1 MRLARL
7 LITVIALAGGLA
19 AAQGTPLPGGAVPTF
34 AGNAQHTSVFEPP
47 AADLN
52 AIRWST
58 TIDRRQTFSNTHYGS
73 PLVSSSNTLIVPV
86 KTEGDG
92 FELRFLDAKTGE
104 TRLAT
109 IESDYVL
116 PLHNWIPV
124 YQPVLASVRDSRTGP
139 VRQQRLYY
147 AGAGGTLF
155 YVTNFDSTW
164 PWPKHRNRVAF
175 FGLDAFER
183 DKAAFTST
191 VFVNTPL
198 TADSLG
204 NVFFGFRVQGTAPS
218 PLSTGQSGFARI
230 APDGSATYVLSGNA
244 AVDTAISRDSHNSAP
259 ALSND
264 EQTLYVV
271 VKSGTTNAYAYLLGL
286 DAQTLQTKYKVFL
299 KDPRNNR
306 INNASVGDDSTASP
320 MVAPDGDV
328 YFGVLANPNNGSRG
342 FLLRFSADLTVEKT
356 PGAFGWDSTP
366 AIVPASMAPLY
377 QGTSS
382 YLIFTKY
389 NNYRIADGDGVNRIA
404 LLDPN
409 ATQVD
414 PHSSANGL
422 IEMRE
427 VLTVIGPTPDA
438 PTTTFPF
445 AVREWCINTAAVNP
459 ATKSI
464 FVPNEDGRIYRWNLA
479 TNSLSQGV
487 ALTQGFGEPYVP
499 TIIGPDGTVFTLNGG
514 TLFAV
519 GTSGRIVMTMTS
531 SKPDMRTVVAG
542 ESLTFTATAVARGL
556 VYGPVSDGTIV
567 FTDTYY
573 PTSIATPITSELA
586 RAPVTAGKGSFTTA
600 SLGAGNHLITARHEP
615 AGVSV
620 TLVQTVH
627 PASVISVQQI
637 AEAAK
642 QRAFFTAPA
651 HQPRHR

>member
-1 MRLARL
+1 MRMVRL
-7 LITVIALAGGLA
+7 FTFITLAGGLA
-19 AAQGTPLPGGAVPTF
+19 TAQQPPVAPGEVPTF
-34 AGNAQHTSVFEPP
+34 AGNAQHTGVFAP
-47 AADLN
+47 AATNLN

-73 PLVSSSNTLIVPV
+73 PLATAGNTLIVPV

-92 FELRFLDAKTGE
+92 FELRFFNATNGE
-104 TRLAT
+104 EGRGAVA
-109 IESDYVL
+109 SDYVL
-116 PLHNWIPV
+116 PAHNWIPV
-124 YQPVLASVRDSRTGP
+124 YQPVLAK
-139 VRQQRLYY
+139 QRLYY
-147 AGAGGTLF
+147 AGAGGTLL
-155 YVTNFDSTW
+155 YLENPDSRLIWSRRPT
-164 PWPKHRNRVAF
+164 RVAF

-183 DKAAFTST
+183 DKSGFTST

-198 TADSLG
+198 TADRLG
-204 NVFFGFRVQGTAPS
+204 NVFFGFRVQGAAPS
-218 PLSTGQSGFARI
+218 PLNTIQSGFARI
-230 APDGSATYVLSGNA
+230 APDGSATYVLAGLA
-244 AVDTAISRDSHNSAP
+244 AGDIAITRNTHNSAP

-271 VKSGTTNAYAYLLGL
+271 VKAGTTNAYAYLLGL
-286 DAQTLQTKYKVFL
+286 DARTLQTKFKVFL
-299 KDPRNNR
+299 RDPRNNG
-306 INNASVGDDSTASP
+306 INNASVSDDSTASP

-342 FLLRFSADLTVEKT
+342 FLLRFSADLTAEKT
-356 PGAFGWDSTP
+356 PGGFGWDSTP
-366 AIVPASMAPLY
+366 AVVPASMAPLY
-377 QGTSS
+377 QGASP

-414 PHSSANGL
+414 PHATANGL
-422 IEMRE
+422 AEMRE

-438 PTTTFPF
+438 PTAAFPF

-464 FVPNEDGRIYRWNLA
+464 FVPNEDGRIYRWDLA

-487 ALTQGFGEPYVP
+487 KLTPGFGEPYVP

-519 GTSGRIVMTMTS
+519 GLKGGAVLTMSS

-542 ESLTFTATAVARGL
+542 ESLTFTANAVGRGL
-556 VYGPVSDGTIV
+556 LRGPLSGGTMV
-567 FTDTYY
+567 FTDTFY
-573 PTSIATPITSELA
+573 PVGVASPINSELA
-586 RAPVTAGKGSFTTA
+586 RAQIVDSKGAFTTA
-600 SLGAGNHLITARHEP
+600 SLAPGTHLITATHEP
-615 AGVSV
+615 SGASV

-627 PASVISVQQI
+627 SPSVVTVEQVAQA
-637 AEAAK
+637 AE
-642 QRAFFTAPA
+642 QRAFFASPT
-651 HQPRHR
+651 HQSRHR